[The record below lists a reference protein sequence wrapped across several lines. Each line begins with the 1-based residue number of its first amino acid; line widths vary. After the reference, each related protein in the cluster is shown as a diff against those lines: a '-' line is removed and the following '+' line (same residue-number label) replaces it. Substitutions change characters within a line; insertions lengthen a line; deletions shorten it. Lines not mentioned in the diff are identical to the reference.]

1 MQPVSSS
8 VEQRTVPIASVIIPH
23 LNQVDMLARCLD
35 SVLGQALAG
44 PFEVIVVD
52 NGSTVSLGAIKARF
66 PQVIWAEERTPGPGP
81 ARNTGIAMARG
92 AILAFIDADCRADP
106 GWLATAVATVGEAPD
121 RGAVAGNVLVDCID
135 FARMTGVEAYET
147 VFAYRFK
154 MYVEKKGFAGTGN
167 LAMARGV
174 QRKVGNFAGIG
185 IAEDVDWGQRATAM
199 GLTFTYQP
207 EMRIWH
213 PARPDF
219 EALRVKW
226 RRHIAHEFADHQA
239 RARPIWRWNARA
251 AAIVVSV
258 LPDSVR
264 LLFAPRVGGLGN
276 RGRGIAVL
284 ARIRWYRATEM
295 QRVIGG
301 SNDSTGATAW
311 NRG

>member
-1 MQPVSSS
+1 MQRPPSAIERGAAPV
-8 VEQRTVPIASVIIPH
+8 ASVIIPH
-23 LNQVDMLARCLD
+23 LNQVEMLACCLD
-35 SVLGQALAG
+35 SVLRQALSG

-52 NGSTVSLGAIKARF
+52 NGSTVPLDSIKKNY

-106 GWLATAVATVGEAPD
+106 DWLSSAVATVNEAPD

-174 QRKVGNFAGIG
+174 QQKVGNFAGIG

-199 GLTFTYQP
+199 GLIFTYQP

-219 EALRVKW
+219 EALQVKW
-226 RRHIAHEFADHQA
+226 RRHIAHEFADHQMHT
-239 RARPIWRWNARA
+239 RPIWRWNARA
-251 AAIVVSV
+251 AAIVASII
-258 LPDSVR
+258 PDGVR
-264 LLFAPRVGGLGN
+264 LWFAQRVGGPGN
-276 RGRGIAVL
+276 RWRGLTVL

-295 QRVIGG
+295 RRVIGG
-301 SNDSTGATAW
+301 KDDASGATAW
-311 NRG
+311 NRS